1 MSHSKNL
8 FLGAAIL
15 FAVALFAVFSWGSED
30 SSQGQADSA
39 KKESAPAKQAEKATQ
54 TAPAP
59 QTQTQTQTADDDI
72 PRLIEETPTSKNTVT
87 IPTPVGVQEG
97 SQRRNDTYNKL
108 SKPAKDAALDAR
120 RSAEKTE
127 TAGSETEQAAT
138 DKESTDDKPPLR

>member
-1 MSHSKNL
+1 MSHQKIP
-8 FLGAAIL
+8 FRGAGILLVALIL
-15 FAVALFAVFSWGSED
+15 FAAFAW
-30 SSQGQADSA
+30 SSGDAPQGQTDSA
-39 KKESAPAKQAEKATQ
+39 KKEPPPAKQAEKATQ

-59 QTQTQTQTADDDI
+59 QTQTQTADDDI

-97 SQRRNDTYNKL
+97 SERRNETYKKI

-120 RSAEKTE
+120 RSADKSE

-138 DKESTDDKPPLR
+138 EKESTDDKPPR